1 VIGASRSAAL
11 RDGHVGNPTLT
22 RPPTQEFPQGRQIL
36 GERGRSLGDATIF
49 HYCEWLKKVAP
60 SLPDHEKWERRET
73 FTHP

>member
-1 VIGASRSAAL
+1 ML
-11 RDGHVGNPTLT
+11 RTPAVEYEPVTIV
-22 RPPTQEFPQGRQIL
+22 QIL